1 MAYTNFEQILED
13 AARLKRNR
21 VAVACAHEYSV
32 MEALRLA
39 QSANLAQPLFIGD
52 AERIYAIAHDL
63 EYAITPEM
71 VLDEPDDV
79 SAARRAVQAVRE
91 GECDVLM
98 KGQIHTADLLR
109 VVLDREGG
117 LRAGRIISHV
127 FILELHDRLMLV
139 TDGAMNIK
147 PDLMQKAQIICNAVY
162 VAQGLGIRKPKV
174 AVLAAVE
181 TVNPDVPSTID
192 AAILSKMAERGQIKD
207 CIVDG
212 PFQMDNILSEEAA
225 RMKRIHS
232 PVAGN
237 ADIVLVPDIEVG
249 NALVKIF
256 AHTTGGRIAGIL
268 VGASAP
274 VVLTSRADSAESKM
288 LSIAVAAILA
298 NPPRRAKVKLGMV
311 SV

>member
-1 MAYTNFEQILED
+1 MGYTNFDQILED
-13 AARLKRNR
+13 AARLKRNK
-21 VAVACAHEYSV
+21 VAVACAHEQSV

-39 QSANLAQPLFIGD
+39 QNASLAQPLFIGD

-63 EYAITPEM
+63 EYAITPDM
-71 VLDEPDDV
+71 VLDEPDDIA
-79 SAARRAVQAVRE
+79 AARRAVQMVRE

-109 VVLDREGG
+109 AILDREAG
-117 LRAGRIISHV
+117 LRTGRIMSHV
-127 FILELHDRLMLV
+127 FILELKDRLLMV

-147 PDLMQKAQIICNAVY
+147 PDLMQKAQIICNAVF
-162 VAQGLGIRKPKV
+162 VAQGLGIRRPKV

-192 AAILSKMAERGQIKD
+192 AAILSKMAERNQIPD

-225 RMKRIHS
+225 RMKRLNS

-237 ADIVLVPDIEVG
+237 ADIVLVPDIEAG
-249 NALVKIF
+249 NALVKMF
-256 AHTTGGRIAGIL
+256 AHASSGRVAGIL

-274 VVLTSRADSAESKM
+274 VVLTSRADTAESKM

-298 NPPRRAKVKLGMV
+298 NPPRRARIRLGTV

>member
-1 MAYTNFEQILED
+1 MGYTNFAQILED

-21 VAVACAHEYSV
+21 VAVACAHEHSV

-39 QSANLAQPLFIGD
+39 QNANLAQPLFIGD
-52 AERIYAIAHDL
+52 AERIYTIAHDL
-63 EYAITPEM
+63 EYAVSADM
-71 VLDEPDDV
+71 VLDEPDDHA
-79 SAARRAVQAVRE
+79 AARRAVQAVRE
-91 GECDVLM
+91 GECEFLM

-109 VVLDREGG
+109 AILDKESG
-117 LRAGRIISHV
+117 LRAGRIMSHV
-127 FILELHDRLMLV
+127 FILELSDRLLLV

-207 CIVDG
+207 CVVDG

-225 RMKRIHS
+225 RLKKIHS
-232 PVAGN
+232 PVAGA
-237 ADIVLVPDIEVG
+237 ADIVLCPDIEAG

-256 AHTTGGRIAGIL
+256 AHATGGRIAGVL
-268 VGASAP
+268 VGAAVP
-274 VVLTSRADSAESKM
+274 VVLTSRADTAESKM

-298 NPPRRAKVKLGMV
+298 NPPRKAKVRLGTV

>member
-1 MAYTNFEQILED
+1 MGYTNFDQILED
-13 AARLKRNR
+13 AARLKRNK
-21 VAVACAHEYSV
+21 VAVACAHEQSV

-39 QSANLAQPLFIGD
+39 QNANLAQPLFIGD

-63 EYAITPEM
+63 EYAITSDM
-71 VLDEPDDV
+71 VLDEPDDIA
-79 SAARRAVQAVRE
+79 AARRAVQMVRE

-109 VVLDREGG
+109 AILDREAG
-117 LRAGRIISHV
+117 LRTGRIMSHV
-127 FILELHDRLMLV
+127 FILELRDRLLMV

-147 PDLMQKAQIICNAVY
+147 PDLMQKAQIVCNAVF

-192 AAILSKMAERGQIKD
+192 AAILSKMAERNQIPD

-225 RMKRIHS
+225 RMKRLNS

-237 ADIVLVPDIEVG
+237 ADIVLVPDIETG
-249 NALVKIF
+249 NAVVKMF
-256 AHTTGGRIAGIL
+256 AHGNSGRVAGIL

-298 NPPRRAKVKLGMV
+298 NPPRRARARLGTV

>member
-1 MAYTNFEQILED
+1 MGYTNFDQILED
-13 AARLKRNR
+13 AARLKRNK
-21 VAVACAHEYSV
+21 VAVACAHEQSV

-39 QSANLAQPLFIGD
+39 QNANLAQPLFIGD

-63 EYAITPEM
+63 EYAITPDM
-71 VLDEPDDV
+71 VLDEPDDIA
-79 SAARRAVQAVRE
+79 AARRAVQMVRE

-109 VVLDREGG
+109 AILDREAG
-117 LRAGRIISHV
+117 LRTGRIMSHV
-127 FILELHDRLMLV
+127 FILELKDRLLMV

-147 PDLMQKAQIICNAVY
+147 PDLMQKAQIICNAVF

-192 AAILSKMAERGQIKD
+192 AAILSKMAERNQIPD

-225 RMKRIHS
+225 RMKRLNS

-237 ADIVLVPDIEVG
+237 ADIVLVPDIETG
-249 NALVKIF
+249 NAVVKMF
-256 AHTTGGRIAGIL
+256 AHGNSGRLAGIL

-274 VVLTSRADSAESKM
+274 VVLTSRADSSESKM

-298 NPPRRAKVKLGMV
+298 NPPRRARIRLGTV

>member
-1 MAYTNFEQILED
+1 MGYTNFDQILED

-21 VAVACAHEYSV
+21 VAVACAHEQSV

-39 QSANLAQPLFIGD
+39 QNANLAQPLFIGD

-63 EYAITPEM
+63 EYAVTPDM
-71 VLDEPDDV
+71 VLDEPDDIA
-79 SAARRAVQAVRE
+79 AARRAVQMVRE

-109 VVLDREGG
+109 AILDREAG
-117 LRAGRIISHV
+117 LRTGRIMSHV
-127 FILELHDRLMLV
+127 FILELRDRLLLV

-147 PDLMQKAQIICNAVY
+147 PDLMQKAQIICNAVF

-192 AAILSKMAERGQIKD
+192 AAILSKMAERNQIPD

-225 RMKRIHS
+225 RMKKLHS

-237 ADIVLVPDIEVG
+237 ADIVLVPDIEAG
-249 NALVKIF
+249 NALVKMF
-256 AHTTGGRIAGIL
+256 AHGDNKRVAGIL

-288 LSIAVAAILA
+288 LSIAVAAIIA
-298 NPPRRAKVKLGMV
+298 NPPRRARVRLGTV